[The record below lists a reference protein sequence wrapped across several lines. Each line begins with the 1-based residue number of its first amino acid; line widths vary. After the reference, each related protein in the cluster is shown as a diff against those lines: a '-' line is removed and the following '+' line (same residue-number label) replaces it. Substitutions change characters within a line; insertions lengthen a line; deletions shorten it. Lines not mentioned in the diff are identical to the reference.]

1 MNKQLQKLLL
11 AEFEPGKRE
20 SGGFYSPSNLSKINR
35 FRLWAGNDEHGY
47 FVYVW
52 DEEQQKHVRRWVE

>member
-35 FRLWAGNDEHGY
+35 FSMVGNEEHGY

>member
-11 AEFEPGKRE
+11 DEFEPGIRKHD
-20 SGGFYSPSNLSKINR
+20 GFYSPSNLSKINR
-35 FRLWAGNDEHGY
+35 FSMPENEEHGY

-52 DEEQQKHVRRWVE
+52 DEELKRHVRRWVD